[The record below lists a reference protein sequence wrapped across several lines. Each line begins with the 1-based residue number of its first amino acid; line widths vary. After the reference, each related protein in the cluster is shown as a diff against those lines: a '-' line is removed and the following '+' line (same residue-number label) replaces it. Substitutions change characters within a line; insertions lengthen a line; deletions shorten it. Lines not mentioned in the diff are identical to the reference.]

1 MLHFDFGSTIQLLNL
16 ELCFLSGGF
25 TQFCVRGTQCA
36 ECCRLAVLRLEAA
49 FLVKLVG
56 FILGFF
62 PAAG

>member
-1 MLHFDFGSTIQLLNL
+1 MVAKCVPTDFYMQYVQCKYNRY
-16 ELCFLSGGF
+16 
-25 TQFCVRGTQCA
+25 RGTQCA